1 MSSERPTARPAFEP
15 KKNRKKTD
23 KATSNPPA
31 KAISDPKPTKPNQK
45 VKATPK
51 SLKSEPK
58 TQKETKRTY
67 TREETAIPEKVSQRM
82 LSRMVV
88 LAGIPLLLG
97 LGSFIGSYFII
108 TQDLLDLPNTAVVI
122 LSMGCFGL
130 SVLGLSYGVLSASWD
145 EEASGSILG
154 WQEFKLNLGRMQDG
168 WKAAKQKKQKN

>member
-45 VKATPK
+45 VRATPESPKPQPK
-51 SLKSEPK
+51 SH
-58 TQKETKRTY
+58 KETQRTY

-97 LGSFIGSYFII
+97 LASFIGSYFII
-108 TQDLLDLPNTAVVI
+108 TQDLLVLPNTAVVI

-168 WKAAKQKKQKN
+168 WKAAQQKKQKN